1 MLTPRTKKVRI
12 LAIKSKF
19 FSNVLKITIM
29 KKVFA
34 IIVIAGTLAACNN
47 GTDGNST
54 SGDSAVLT
62 TPSTVDSTTVT
73 TPMDTSAVAPLV
85 DTTTSGTG
93 SANSSTSG
101 LGATGSGTTKA
112 ADSAGKKH

>member
-1 MLTPRTKKVRI
+1 
-12 LAIKSKF
+12 
-19 FSNVLKITIM
+19 M

-34 IIVIAGTLAACNN
+34 VLIIAGVLAACNN
-47 GTDGNST
+47 GSDGSA

-73 TPMDTSAVAPLV
+73 TPMDSSAVAPMV

-93 SANSSTSG
+93 SANSGASG
-101 LGATGSGTTKA
+101 LGTTGAGTTTS
-112 ADSAGKKH
+112 ADSAQ